1 MSCRAPQSPAAFG
14 CCLPPSPW
22 PPQRSSAAKSSPR
35 MYPPRSRL
43 PRGREVL
50 PFRRTESVVTT
61 SQSSVWGSASCWRR
75 PASALEHGSWLFGSS
90 VLSAQADAI
99 RWNHCLVSVLSE
111 CFLGLRWQLRGALY
125 FESVGCF
132 FLRLIKLICISD
144 NMRMSVN
151 VCLVKTVGKIC
162 QTSFCF
168 QLSLS

>member
-1 MSCRAPQSPAAFG
+1 MAPA
-14 CCLPPSPW
+14 
-22 PPQRSSAAKSSPR
+22 
-35 MYPPRSRL
+35 
-43 PRGREVL
+43 EVL
-50 PFRRTESVVTT
+50 SGKVV
-61 SQSSVWGSASCWRR
+61 SAYV
-75 PASALEHGSWLFGSS
+75 PSALKAAEGEGGFTFQTNRKRCHDLPELS
-90 VLSAQADAI
+90 VGVCFLLAPSRISPGARLVVVRQLCAEISAQADAI